1 MSIFKKKPQN
11 GKDNEEGP
19 IGNLVS
25 NELRKRIRHDEY
37 NPEYKPLS
45 LSDKYG
51 PYEYP
56 GETGRNKGGHRGI
69 IKRGDE

>member
-1 MSIFKKKPQN
+1 MGIFKKKPQN
-11 GKDNEEGP
+11 DKSNKEEL
-19 IGNLVS
+19 IGNLAS
-25 NELRKRIRHDEY
+25 NELRKRIRHDVY

-56 GETGRNKGGHRGI
+56 GETCRKKRHLGI